1 VFISI
6 GDFLA
11 CVYSPDI
18 NHHVHLFIYVLS
30 VWVVVLF
37 FGLFVFLLYF
47 IFFFRILTQC
57 TVNGHKYSSPLIL
70 RYIFHMKPHFSKKFI
85 VKSYKRILIIFGP
98 EEAEIFKD
106 YFFILA

>member
-18 NHHVHLFIYVLS
+18 NHHVH
-30 VWVVVLF
+30 F
-37 FGLFVFLLYF
+37 FLCFVCLGCGIVFWFVCFFLYF

-70 RYIFHMKPHFSKKFI
+70 RYIFHMKPHFSKKII